1 MSNTTR
7 DEPYALSTEDGD
19 VTIAFGEDFWAADVE
34 TFDRIVEQLCLE
46 LKLSLHYIHTSGIFA
61 TGRPADC

>member
-1 MSNTTR
+1 MSNTIR

-19 VTIAFGEDFWAADVE
+19 VTITFDEDFWAADVD
-34 TFDRIVEQLCLE
+34 TFDRLLDQLVLE
-46 LKLSLHYIHTSGIFA
+46 LKLSLHYVHTTGIFA